1 MRSEENGAK
10 SLKSLNS
17 PERRINWSTYI
28 PVLPLCCC
36 YPDPFPQFVDKR
48 MFLLPRNLAEYS

>member
-1 MRSEENGAK
+1 MRNEENEAT

-17 PERRINWSTYI
+17 PEWKINWSTFL
-28 PVLPLCCC
+28 VQPLCCS
-36 YPDPFPQFVDKR
+36 YPDPFPQFVDKI